1 MKEPS
6 RDRRKFSVGERKR
19 RARTIYSLVSFF
31 VDDFQTSG
39 RNNSLLYIYAIDMLY
54 MILFSFGSLRKVGRI
69 SEIFPIFARH
79 LVRAPLFD
87 LRKSNEIIFGFRPF
101 RNSAI
106 IKFVIF
112 FHCVVNEK
120 KVSIFCSLFI

>member
-1 MKEPS
+1 MTEESS
-6 RDRRKFSVGERKR
+6 RSESEKDALAQYIASSLFSS
-19 RARTIYSLVSFF
+19 TISKHRVETIHY
-31 VDDFQTSG
+31 
-39 RNNSLLYIYAIDMLY
+39 YIYAL
-54 MILFSFGSLRKVGRI
+54 LFSFGSLRKVGRI